1 MSDNLTEEQYD
12 KVEQLIDEVCVAS
25 VIDGA
30 LNGAGEALHD
40 ELDKLDIDDDE
51 VRQAVLMKSTLIAYI
66 FLTDNLECM

>member
-40 ELDKLDIDDDE
+40 ELDKLDIDDDT
-51 VRQAVLMKSTLIAYI
+51 VRQAVYDEIYVNRIHIS
-66 FLTDNLECM
+66 NR

>member
-40 ELDKLDIDDDE
+40 ELDKLDIDDDA
-51 VRQAVLMKSTLIAYI
+51 VRQAVYDEIYVNRIHIS
-66 FLTDNLECM
+66 NR

>member
-1 MSDNLTEEQYD
+1 MKDNLTEEQYD

-40 ELDKLDIDDDE
+40 ELDKLDIDDDN
-51 VRQAVLMKSTLIAYI
+51 VRQAVYDEIYVNRIHIS
-66 FLTDNLECM
+66 NR